1 MRKRSKTAAE
11 LMADLQRNPEFVARQ
26 KAREEE
32 VSKRLEESRL
42 EQGNLLADLKSVGVS
57 AGSVWDLVNTR
68 EKYAAA
74 IPVLVR
80 HLSRPYS
87 RRVKEGIVR
96 ALTVDYAGD
105 LALCEL
111 QRQHQNEADDSEL
124 RWVLENAI
132 AIAGRKLGP
141 G

>member
-1 MRKRSKTAAE
+1 
-11 LMADLQRNPEFVARQ
+11 MADLQRNPEFVARQ